1 MTDYI
6 DLYDI
11 HDTVFTNR
19 TECNHCPSLI
29 GSGIDAECVQLN
41 NSIYLNCPFVEEVYF
56 EAELM
61 VLGNNDELLIEF
73 IEESMD
79 LDLNQEDKEGLNLGQ
94 FDRFI
99 ERNLNVFHQKITDFF
114 SKRVTN
120 DNNYRGVLRD

>member
-99 ERNLNVFHQKITDFF
+99 ERNLNVFNQKLTDFF

-120 DNNYRGVLRD
+120 DNNYRSVLRD

>member
-11 HDTVFTNR
+11 HDAVFTNR

-73 IEESMD
+73 IEEAMD
-79 LDLNQEDKEGLNLGQ
+79 LDLNQEDKEAFQTRQ
-94 FDRFI
+94 FSEFLS
-99 ERNLNVFHQKITDFF
+99 RNLNVFNQKITDFF

>member
-11 HDTVFTNR
+11 HDAVFTNR

-79 LDLNQEDKEGLNLGQ
+79 LDLNQEDKEAFQTRQ
-94 FDRFI
+94 FSEFLS
-99 ERNLNVFHQKITDFF
+99 RNLNVFHQKITDFF

>member
-61 VLGNNDELLIEF
+61 VLGNHDELLVEF
-73 IEESMD
+73 IEEVMD
-79 LDLNQEDKEGLNLGQ
+79 LDLNQEDKAGLNLGQ

-99 ERNLNVFHQKITDFF
+99 ERNLNVFNQKITDFF

-120 DNNYRGVLRD
+120 DNNYRGVLHD

>member
-61 VLGNNDELLIEF
+61 VLGNHDELLVEF
-73 IEESMD
+73 IEEAMD
-79 LDLNQEDKEGLNLGQ
+79 LDLNQEDKTGLNLGQ
-94 FDRFI
+94 FDLFI

-120 DNNYRGVLRD
+120 DNNYRSVLHD